1 MTVRYQFVYRDGQ
14 PLAVIRPDRVDLAL
28 ALAKAAADNNNA
40 ELFQKIPQHVID
52 AGGTYTVVGLM
63 AYRLYSLKTPK
74 NCIVDEKKQYVG
86 EIEPGDSFVTKKME
100 N

>member
-1 MTVRYQFVYRDGQ
+1 
-14 PLAVIRPDRVDLAL
+14 
-28 ALAKAAADNNNA
+28 
-40 ELFQKIPQHVID
+40 
-52 AGGTYTVVGLM
+52 M